1 MLVHNGKMI
10 TKSLAEKLT
19 GVKLAQPI
27 LFKLAASKNREE
39 RGEKPQPTK
48 TLKL

>member
-27 LFKLAASKNREE
+27 LFKLAASKNR
-39 RGEKPQPTK
+39 RKGGK
-48 TLKL
+48 TPAN